1 MNAVVWKRS
10 LRGSLLYLFAFP
22 ILFNVSSL
30 PELPAQELNGR
41 PLKRAGENQA
51 DEKRAEQA
59 APEVD
64 LGLRSVTLHAAGKGW
79 FEFRGKINGARVFR
93 VEVGEFELD
102 EAIRVSR
109 ILDPAAP
116 GEIRMV
122 SSRDPVHPPT
132 TSPNTRTLG
141 DLLVS
146 MKGQRIVATEHSGKK
161 VEGTLVAIEQRT
173 EIVDEQRIEREVM
186 TVLTETGLSSMW
198 VDGFESIDAVD
209 EEFRSRL
216 REALEKEARPAELAT
231 HAVEFVFGDGPE
243 REVTIGLMRSVPMWK
258 VSYRIEGDQLI
269 HRSIV
274 ENTSGIDWDGVE
286 LSLVDGSPVLFT
298 MDLRSVLRARLNQL
312 QRPSRQ
318 VAMAPRFSESLGR
331 AYDDLELAG
340 PGIREETIGMDGSMG
355 IMGMDVDLSMGMGM
369 GAGGM
374 GGGMGGGS
382 FGAMPGRASG
392 KGSADL
398 FAGESGYGSSLNQVL
413 NETTD
418 APAGSTLELQFDSVD
433 LDSGK
438 TALLDTL
445 IDPVSVTDVSVYRQ
459 SYHPTATLLC
469 LEIENNTPALLPSGP
484 GSVLAGDQMRSIL
497 GEVVLPDLAPSVKR
511 LVGYAM
517 DGGVRVTTHPVE
529 TTSEQQSIE
538 IDEKLHRITIRT
550 QHQRSTQYDVL
561 NRSGDDRNVILEVPL
576 PPRPFEL
583 QALKDKDI
591 EVEKTDEWHRLR
603 VKIPDGGS
611 REIVTVS
618 KHTADDPNGWGEI
631 AMGTL
636 ERWVAEAK
644 WNEAQLETIRSI
656 LADRR
661 ELEETDRTLE
671 GLLDLRKHLVT
682 ELERISNQLTR
693 QRGSS
698 SFPREVIQRYQTE
711 LLKQENRLAQ
721 CEQRMQEFAIQ
732 RRKLV
737 DQLGMDRELPS
748 SLSGLKAFVIDTDL
762 IPEGM
767 STVLP
772 SETTT
777 PAEQPK
783 DYPFGSDP
791 FGN

>member
-1 MNAVVWKRS
+1 MNGFRWNRT
-10 LRGSLLYLFAFP
+10 LLGSLLCLVTIP
-22 ILFNVSSL
+22 LS
-30 PELPAQELNGR
+30 AQEATEPPSKTSVQG
-41 PLKRAGENQA
+41 AENQA
-51 DEKRAEQA
+51 I
-59 APEVD
+59 PEVE
-64 LGLRSVTLHAAGKGW
+64 LSLRSVTLHAAGKGW
-79 FEFRGKINGARVFR
+79 FEFRGKITGAGIFR
-93 VEVGEFELD
+93 VEVGEFELN

-109 ILDPAAP
+109 ILDPSAP

-198 VDGFESIDAVD
+198 VDDFESIDALD
-209 EEFRSRL
+209 EGFQTRL
-216 REALEKEARPAELAT
+216 KEALEKEARPAELAT

-274 ENTSGIDWDGVE
+274 ENVSGVDWEGVE
-286 LSLVDGSPVLFT
+286 LSLIDGSPVLFA
-298 MDLRSVLRARLNQL
+298 MDLRSVVRARLDQL

-331 AYDDLELAG
+331 AYTDLELAG
-340 PGIREETIGMDGSMG
+340 PGIPEETIGMDSSMDM
-355 IMGMDVDLSMGMGM
+355 MGMDMDMSMGMGM
-369 GAGGM
+369 GGGGMGGM
-374 GGGMGGGS
+374 GGGMAGGS
-382 FGAMPGRASG
+382 FGAMPARESR
-392 KGSADL
+392 KGGDDL
-398 FAGESGYGSSLNQVL
+398 FANGSGYGGSLNQVL
-413 NETTD
+413 NETKD
-418 APAGSTLELQFDSVD
+418 APAGSTLELQFESVD
-433 LDSGK
+433 LNSGK

-445 IDPVSVTDVSVYRQ
+445 IDPVSVNDVSVYRQ

-469 LEIENNTPALLPSGP
+469 LEIENNTSALLPSGP

-517 DGGVRVTTHPVE
+517 DGGVRVTAHPVE

-538 IDEKLHRITIRT
+538 IDEKLHRITIKT
-550 QHQRSTQYDVL
+550 QHQRSTKYDVL
-561 NRSGDDRNVILEVPL
+561 NRSGDDRTVILEVPL
-576 PPRPFEL
+576 PPQPFEF
-583 QALKDKDI
+583 QAMEDKDI

-618 KHTADDPNGWGEI
+618 KQTADDSNAWGEI

-636 ERWVAEAK
+636 ERWIAEAK
-644 WNEAQLETIRSI
+644 WEEAQLETIRSI

-661 ELEETDRTLE
+661 KLDETDRTLE

-721 CEQRMQEFAIQ
+721 CEQRMQEFAKQ
-732 RRKLV
+732 RRELV

-772 SETTT
+772 TETAT
-777 PAEQPK
+777 PAAQPK
-783 DYPFGSDP
+783 NDPFGSDP

>member
-41 PLKRAGENQA
+41 PLKRADENQA
-51 DEKRAEQA
+51 EEKRAERA
-59 APEVD
+59 TPEVD
-64 LGLRSVTLHAAGKGW
+64 LELRSVTLHAAGKGW
-79 FEFRGKINGARVFR
+79 FEFRGKINGAGVFR

-146 MKGQRIVATEHSGKK
+146 MKGQRIVAAEHSGKK

-198 VDGFESIDAVD
+198 VDDFESIDAVD
-209 EEFRSRL
+209 EGFRSRL

-274 ENTSGIDWDGVE
+274 ENTSGIDWGGVE
-286 LSLVDGSPVLFT
+286 LSLIDGRPVLFT

-331 AYDDLELAG
+331 AYDDLELEG

-398 FAGESGYGSSLNQVL
+398 FAGDSGYGSSLNQVL
-413 NETTD
+413 SETTD

-517 DGGVRVTTHPVE
+517 DGGVRVTTYPVE

-550 QHQRSTQYDVL
+550 QHQRSTKYDVL

-583 QALKDKDI
+583 QALNDKDI

-603 VKIPDGGS
+603 VKIPNGGS

-618 KHTADDPNGWGEI
+618 SHTADDSSAWGEI

-636 ERWVAEAK
+636 ERWIAEAK
-644 WNEAQLETIRSI
+644 WEDAQLKIIRII

-721 CEQRMQEFAIQ
+721 CEQRMQEFAKQ

-777 PAEQPK
+777 PAERPK
-783 DYPFGSDP
+783 DDPFGSDP

>member
-469 LEIENNTPALLPSGP
+469 LEIENNPPALLPSGP

>member
-41 PLKRAGENQA
+41 LLKQA
-51 DEKRAEQA
+51 DNKQPDEKRAEQA
-59 APEVD
+59 DPEVD

-79 FEFRGKINGARVFR
+79 FEFRGKINGAGVFR

-146 MKGQRIVATEHSGKK
+146 MKGQRIVAAEHSGKK

-198 VDGFESIDAVD
+198 VDDFESIDAVD
-209 EEFRSRL
+209 EGFRSRL

-286 LSLVDGSPVLFT
+286 LSLIDGSPVLFT
-298 MDLRSVLRARLNQL
+298 MDLRSVLRARLDQL

-331 AYDDLELAG
+331 AYGDLELAG
-340 PGIREETIGMDGSMG
+340 PGIPEETIGMDGSMG

-398 FAGESGYGSSLNQVL
+398 FADASGYGSSLNQVL

-418 APAGSTLELQFDSVD
+418 APAGSTLELQFESVD

-517 DGGVRVTTHPVE
+517 DGGVRVTTYPVE

-603 VKIPDGGS
+603 VKIPNGGS

-636 ERWVAEAK
+636 ERWIAEAK

-698 SFPREVIQRYQTE
+698 TFPREVIQRYQTE

-721 CEQRMQEFAIQ
+721 CEQRMQEFAKQ

-772 SETTT
+772 SETAT
-777 PAEQPK
+777 PAAQPK
-783 DYPFGSDP
+783 NDPFGSDP

>member
-1 MNAVVWKRS
+1 MNADVWKRS

-41 PLKRAGENQA
+41 PLKRADENQA
-51 DEKRAEQA
+51 DEKRAEKV

-64 LGLRSVTLHAAGKGW
+64 LGLRSVTLHAAGKGR
-79 FEFRGKINGARVFR
+79 FEFRGKINGAGVFR

-146 MKGQRIVATEHSGKK
+146 MKGQRIVAAEHSGKK

-198 VDGFESIDAVD
+198 VDDFESIDAVD
-209 EEFRSRL
+209 EGFRSRL

-231 HAVEFVFGDGPE
+231 HGVEFVFGDGPE

-286 LSLVDGSPVLFT
+286 LSLIDGSPVLFT
-298 MDLRSVLRARLNQL
+298 MDLRSVLRARLDQL

-331 AYDDLELAG
+331 AYGDLELAG
-340 PGIREETIGMDGSMG
+340 PGIPEETIGMDGSMG

-398 FAGESGYGSSLNQVL
+398 FAGDSGYGSSLNQVL
-413 NETTD
+413 SETTD
-418 APAGSTLELQFDSVD
+418 APASSTLELQFESVD

-497 GEVVLPDLAPSVKR
+497 GEVVLPDLTPSVKR

-550 QHQRSTQYDVL
+550 QHQRSTKYDVL

-603 VKIPDGGS
+603 VKIPNGGS

-636 ERWVAEAK
+636 ERWIAEAK

-721 CEQRMQEFAIQ
+721 CEQRMQEFAKQ

-777 PAEQPK
+777 PAERPK
-783 DYPFGSDP
+783 DDPFGSDP